1 MSAVPATV
9 FAAAGLCLLL
19 LAAAEPS
26 AAADPPA
33 TTATASAAAAPAGS
47 RAGVTRFASGAALLG
62 ELPGQ
67 FGGVLPCADCEGIRQ
82 TLELHPDGAFYW
94 HSEYLG
100 KPPLD
105 LPDDAGR
112 WLFASDGRTLLLFGG
127 REAPVRLTVRNDG
140 TLRLLDLEGRSIHS
154 TLNYELQRSATAF
167 RPLEPRLRLRGAYTY
182 FADSASLLDCA
193 TGRRLPIAPAGDAP
207 ALERAYT
214 SARPAP
220 AGAPRIA
227 LLEGRITAQMPMEG
241 AGPRP
246 TLLVERFLE
255 LAPTGEACPP
265 PPVNLLLEDTR
276 WRLIQLGG
284 EPLPTTSGRRRSRE
298 ALLLFDAKQALIS
311 GSGGCNALSGSYRR
325 NDERITFAQLAG
337 TMLACSGDVMNQE
350 RDFFASLGQAR
361 RWLVAGR
368 WLELTDDEGRLLARF
383 EAETTPASH

>member
-1 MSAVPATV
+1 MSTVPATV

-19 LAAAEPS
+19 SAAAETS

-33 TTATASAAAAPAGS
+33 NTAVAAPVGS
-47 RAGVTRFASGAALLG
+47 RSGVTRFASGAALLG
-62 ELPGQ
+62 ELPAQ

-127 REAPVRLTVRNDG
+127 REAPVRLAVRNDG
-140 TLRLLDLEGRSIHS
+140 TLRLLDLEGRPIHS
-154 TLNYELQRSATAF
+154 TLNYELQRSAAAF

-193 TGRRLPIAPAGDAP
+193 TGRRLPIASAGDAL
-207 ALERAYT
+207 ALEHAYT

-255 LAPTGEACPP
+255 LAPTGGACPP

-284 EPLPTTSGRRRSRE
+284 EPLPTTSGRGRSR

-337 TMLACSGDVMNQE
+337 TMLACSGDLMNQE